1 LQIASAATA
10 FPARYYPQS
19 FLTPALEQYFGEHLE
34 NPVLFRRLHAHCGV
48 DGRHL
53 ALDPDEYWKIERW
66 GQANDHWIDVAEQL
80 GEQALA
86 EAAKRAGIELQDIA
100 ALIFVSVTGIASP
113 SIDARLVNRMK
124 LSPNIRRVPVFGLGC
139 VAGAAGIS
147 QAADYVRAWPGKIA
161 ALVSVE
167 LCSLTLQRQ
176 DTSVAHLISSGLFGD
191 GAAAVLVG
199 GSDSELNGRRFSGPT
214 IVATKSSFYPDTHRV
229 MGWDIS
235 ERGFNIVLSP
245 DVPNVVRQNLRRD
258 TDAFLAEHGLTRK
271 DIGCWLMHTGGPKV
285 LEATEDALEISREAT
300 QVSWDCLRRV
310 GNLSSA
316 SVLMVL
322 EEVMLNRRPAPGTW
336 SVLAAMGPGFCAELV
351 LLRW

>member
-1 LQIASAATA
+1 MQIASAATA
-10 FPARYYPQS
+10 FPERYYPQS
-19 FLTPALEQYFGEHLE
+19 FLTPALEQYFGDNLE

-48 DGRHL
+48 EGRHL
-53 ALDPDEYWKIERW
+53 ALAPEEYWKIERW
-66 GQANDHWIDVAEQL
+66 GQANDHWIAVAEQL

-86 EAAKRAGIELQDIA
+86 EAAKRAGVELQDIG
-100 ALIFVSVTGIASP
+100 ALIFVSVTGVASP

-124 LSPNIRRVPVFGLGC
+124 LNPNIRRVPVFGLGC
-139 VAGAAGIS
+139 VAGAAGIA
-147 QAADYVRAWPGKIA
+147 QAADYVRAWPKKIA

-167 LCSLTLQRQ
+167 LCSLTLQKQ

-199 GSDSELNGRRFSGPT
+199 GAESKLAGRTFTGPE
-214 IVATKSSFYPDTHRV
+214 IIATKSSFYPDTHRV

-258 TDAFLAEHGLTRK
+258 VDGFLAEHGLTRA

-285 LEATEDALEISREAT
+285 LEATEDALEVSRQAT